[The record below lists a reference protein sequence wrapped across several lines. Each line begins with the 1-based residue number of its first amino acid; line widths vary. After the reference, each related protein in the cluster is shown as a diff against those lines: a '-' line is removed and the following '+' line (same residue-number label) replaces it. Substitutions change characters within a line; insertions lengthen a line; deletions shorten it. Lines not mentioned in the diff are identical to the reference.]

1 MVPYL
6 CGGIFFLILGAIKAK
21 SVSLKDMALAL
32 LRMAD
37 SKFDKGVGKT
47 FNTDLSA
54 YRYCKKNSS
63 GYLPFNDPLFVRKYD
78 NKIRDSFDDALSEM
92 EAFTKKFFNET
103 NWLNCAMLSLL
114 RDDEGIRDNEILFYC
129 DGGME
134 KHDILNLE
142 TVSTPELLLALWHF
156 IIMERPNNLNGR
168 ATFEAWTEKPDE
180 KGAQWKL
187 KSEVWDAFLCKKE
200 LTLKRPC
207 DILSKK
213 ILFEGQEEKNMSV
226 KQQKVADVFDSFI
239 ADGKTFIYNGEV
251 TMNNSGPGPQ
261 IENNSAPINITIHM
275 PGTNT
280 PTA

>member
-21 SVSLKDMALAL
+21 SVSLEDMALAL

-78 NKIRDSFDDALSEM
+78 DKIRDSFDDALSEM

-114 RDDEGIRDNEILFYC
+114 RDDKKIRDNEILFYC
-129 DGGME
+129 AGGME

-142 TVSTPELLLALWHF
+142 AVSTPELLLALWHF
-156 IIMERPNNLNGR
+156 IITKRPNNLNGR

-180 KGAQWKL
+180 KGG
-187 KSEVWDAFLCKKE
+187 
-200 LTLKRPC
+200 R
-207 DILSKK
+207 
-213 ILFEGQEEKNMSV
+213 
-226 KQQKVADVFDSFI
+226 
-239 ADGKTFIYNGEV
+239 NG
-251 TMNNSGPGPQ
+251 S
-261 IENNSAPINITIHM
+261 
-275 PGTNT
+275 
-280 PTA
+280 